1 MKKLLLKTL
10 LLLCCMIAGVT
21 SAWATDPVTLVSGSG
36 TSDYTVP
43 TGWTT
48 SGTVDGGSYLKF
60 DNGTMTSSSFGP
72 HTSLSFT
79 YTVATFGS
87 GTNHPLTIRILN
99 ASTNAVIV
107 EKTTATPT
115 SNSYISTD
123 SPISLGDI
131 SVNFKIQLY
140 APTGKGIRLRNYS
153 VTGIP
158 SGGDPTI
165 DTSIGLASTSGST
178 TYGTPI
184 SVGHSLTDGYTGT
197 MSATVVP
204 DIATVSISTSPKTI
218 TFTPKAVGTATI
230 TISAPANGDYKA
242 ATNETYTLTVT
253 APAGGTTAPAAPVK
267 VWSETWDKTNG
278 EGGNDGKW
286 SGSLTFASVTSDQ
299 TGWSYTSQGGANKCI
314 KLGASS
320 TKGSA
325 TTPAFGQ
332 AGNMI
337 VEFKAAAWD
346 GSSEQTDLILSVTG
360 GGTLSESSVSMTK
373 GEFNNYAVAI
383 KGATADTKLTFAG
396 KNKSNSRFFLDEV
409 VVSKGELIK
418 AKLNDSGYATFCSQY
433 PLDFSKAN
441 AEDKGFTAWQVT
453 EANSSTGV
461 ITFSQITGSIKGGQG
476 ILLKGSAST
485 TVNIKSVDSSTELS
499 GNLLKGTTA
508 PEYFAANEIYG
519 LSGDKF
525 YSNSACTLPAGKA
538 YLPVGSVGTGSGV
551 KGFTFV
557 FVDSETGIET
567 VEKVGAEDIQ
577 AIFDMTGR
585 RLSRM
590 QKGINIVNGK
600 KILVK

>member
-1 MKKLLLKTL
+1 
-10 LLLCCMIAGVT
+10 
-21 SAWATDPVTLVSGSG
+21 
-36 TSDYTVP
+36 
-43 TGWTT
+43 
-48 SGTVDGGSYLKF
+48 
-60 DNGTMTSSSFGP
+60 
-72 HTSLSFT
+72 
-79 YTVATFGS
+79 
-87 GTNHPLTIRILN
+87 
-99 ASTNAVIV
+99 
-107 EKTTATPT
+107 
-115 SNSYISTD
+115 
-123 SPISLGDI
+123 
-131 SVNFKIQLY
+131 
-140 APTGKGIRLRNYS
+140 
-153 VTGIP
+153 
-158 SGGDPTI
+158 
-165 DTSIGLASTSGST
+165 
-178 TYGTPI
+178 
-184 SVGHSLTDGYTGT
+184 
-197 MSATVVP
+197 
-204 DIATVSISTSPKTI
+204 
-218 TFTPKAVGTATI
+218 
-230 TISAPANGDYKA
+230 
-242 ATNETYTLTVT
+242 
-253 APAGGTTAPAAPVK
+253 
-267 VWSETWDKTNG
+267 
-278 EGGNDGKW
+278 
-286 SGSLTFASVTSDQ
+286 
-299 TGWSYTSQGGANKCI
+299 
-314 KLGASS
+314 
-320 TKGSA
+320 
-325 TTPAFGQ
+325 
-332 AGNMI
+332 MI

>member
-286 SGSLTFASVTSDQ
+286 SV
-299 TGWSYTSQGGANKCI
+299 
-314 KLGASS
+314 
-320 TKGSA
+320 
-325 TTPAFGQ
+325 
-332 AGNMI
+332 
-337 VEFKAAAWD
+337 
-346 GSSEQTDLILSVTG
+346 
-360 GGTLSESSVSMTK
+360 
-373 GEFNNYAVAI
+373 
-383 KGATADTKLTFAG
+383 
-396 KNKSNSRFFLDEV
+396 
-409 VVSKGELIK
+409 
-418 AKLNDSGYATFCSQY
+418 
-433 PLDFSKAN
+433 
-441 AEDKGFTAWQVT
+441 
-453 EANSSTGV
+453 
-461 ITFSQITGSIKGGQG
+461 
-476 ILLKGSAST
+476 
-485 TVNIKSVDSSTELS
+485 
-499 GNLLKGTTA
+499 
-508 PEYFAANEIYG
+508 
-519 LSGDKF
+519 
-525 YSNSACTLPAGKA
+525 
-538 YLPVGSVGTGSGV
+538 
-551 KGFTFV
+551 
-557 FVDSETGIET
+557 
-567 VEKVGAEDIQ
+567 
-577 AIFDMTGR
+577 
-585 RLSRM
+585 
-590 QKGINIVNGK
+590 
-600 KILVK
+600 